1 MVSIMI
7 LTIYKKMDIKMSV
20 IRCYMIM
27 LIIVLTLSNV
37 VNVAGSQERPLLI
50 NLGDA
55 NSDTGGVLAG
65 AGLPIGLPHGITFF
79 HRGTG
84 RFGDGRLIIDFLCEH
99 LNLGYLTPYLESL
112 KPNFTSGVN
121 FAVAGATLLP
131 KYVPFTLSVQVRQ
144 FIHYKNRSLELISH
158 GARDLINEKGFRRAL
173 YMIDVGQND
182 ILLALYASNI
192 TFEPVAQK
200 ILSFLEEIRLAVDTI
215 YQYGGRKFWIQ
226 NTGPLGCQPKEL
238 ALHPHT
244 DDDLDDIGCFRV
256 INQAATAFNEGLRLL
271 CEDLRSVYKDAVI
284 VYVDVYSIKYSLS
297 ANPEEY
303 GFKKPFTAC
312 CGRKLPNNYDRNA
325 TCGQPGS
332 TICKNVSQSII
343 WDGVHYTEAANRIV
357 ATKILSGEYST
368 PQMKLEQF
376 WDLH

>member
-1 MVSIMI
+1 
-7 LTIYKKMDIKMSV
+7 MSV
-20 IRCYMIM
+20 IRCYMIT
-27 LIIVLTLSNV
+27 LIVLTLSNV

-84 RFGDGRLIIDFLCEH
+84 QFGDGRLIIDFYCEH

-121 FAVAGATLLP
+121 FAVSRCNPAA
-131 KYVPFTLSVQVRQ
+131 KVCPF
-144 FIHYKNRSLELISH
+144 YLECPR
-158 GARDLINEKGFRRAL
+158 ARDLINERGFRRAL

-200 ILSFLEEIRLAVDTI
+200 IPSFLEEIRLAVDTI

-271 CEDLRSVYKDAVI
+271 C
-284 VYVDVYSIKYSLS
+284 
-297 ANPEEY
+297 
-303 GFKKPFTAC
+303 FKKPFTAC